1 VPERLSLRNLWS
13 LAREQPAPASAQIW
27 TLLTPRLARHHGAN
41 SSPSLKNHHLF
52 LGKVQIRWSMIDCH
66 CDYDCDQVWHVCSSM
81 GSRRLEARDPST
93 LRRTESTILA
103 HTIQCLHL
111 TSLISVSVYPPPRTS
126 ARVRLCRRKP
136 TTKRYPIPS
145 SLGPATGLLTYPSSR
160 LAGQQGCRPPP

>member
-1 VPERLSLRNLWS
+1 
-13 LAREQPAPASAQIW
+13 
-27 TLLTPRLARHHGAN
+27 
-41 SSPSLKNHHLF
+41 
-52 LGKVQIRWSMIDCH
+52 
-66 CDYDCDQVWHVCSSM
+66 M

-93 LRRTESTILA
+93 LRRTESIILT

-126 ARVRLCRRKP
+126 ARVRLCRRKT